1 MIPQVFHKIE
11 MYIPRTQTIYVQHT
25 CRTLPCKIE
34 YASIIQFDKK
44 TKKHWKKKSKIK
56 LGAKKIEILI
66 EIDVEHIG
74 ENNSIVSFNPQW
86 CWISSE
92 RAHYTCR
99 LPLPSRVQKFVAV
112 SIRTNNP
119 KKTTLSIQTIALT
132 WLFHIIVLDYP
143 QLLSFARFR
152 LFYNQNKQIWNYF

>member
-112 SIRTNNP
+112 SIQTNNNNS
-119 KKTTLSIQTIALT
+119 KKTKLYKQTNALK
-132 WLFHIIVLDYP
+132 WLFHIIMLDYP
-143 QLLSFARFR
+143 QLQARVR
-152 LFYNQNKQIWNYF
+152 LCYNQI